1 MNIFESLLSHV
12 KEIHKNLMLTANS
25 KRNRIARILGNGLNE
40 FKSLRLKRIGHFIRC
55 IFSYIKGNSTAMQQY
70 NLHDPLY
77 QAIEEISE
85 LEKQLQ
91 NKAKAFEE
99 LPANNPLAEQNS
111 ISSDEM
117 SFLDFPVEEKGES
130 HKPKGKRVAYF
141 TNLLLDWNDHR
152 PRFGGGERY
161 CLTLSR
167 LLQKNGFEIQI
178 FQTAPTEFSG
188 EYYGLPVQT
197 IVCGEYYSE
206 FNITAAEKFYEIS
219 LDYDYAIYNL
229 PELSAMK
236 MRQDA
241 IAICH
246 GIWFDHNNYGD
257 FIKFRKNKWF
267 RFLYNAFSNP
277 RHIVSVDTN
286 SINVIRALW
295 PELVNKMTFIPNFV
309 DHTLFFPP
317 KERTNKKLTVLFPR
331 RSQINRGSRLLESI
345 LSLVTYQDIDF
356 YWVGEGDDY
365 DTNLI
370 LELTK
375 KDRRLQYKKA
385 TFDQMPD
392 WYRKADITVIPTIAC
407 EGTSLSCIESMAS
420 GCATI
425 STNVGGLTDIIYDEI
440 NGLSVNPTAED
451 IADAINR
458 LIEDRQLLQKLQT
471 AGLEYSFHFSIDKWE
486 AKWLRV
492 LSKLGWIESE
502 KKKSV
507 S

>member
-1 MNIFESLLSHV
+1 MNIFENLLNHV
-12 KEIHKNLMLTANS
+12 REIHNNLMLTAGS
-25 KRNRIARILGNGLNE
+25 KRNRIARMFGNGWNE
-40 FKSLRLKRIGHFIRC
+40 LKSFRPKRIGHFIKC
-55 IFSYIKGNSTAMQQY
+55 IFSYLRGNAMAMREY
-70 NLHDPLY
+70 NQNDPLY
-77 QAIEEISE
+77 QAIEQISG

-91 NKAKAFEE
+91 DKAQDFEK
-99 LPANNPLAEQNS
+99 LSANNDATEQSSVLCDDAS
-111 ISSDEM
+111 ILE
-117 SFLDFPVEEKGES
+117 FATVEKGES
-130 HKPKGKRVAYF
+130 HMPKSKRVAYF

-167 LLQKNGFEIQI
+167 LLKKNGFEIQI
-178 FQTAPTEFSG
+178 YQTAPTEFSG
-188 EYYGLPVQT
+188 EYYGFPVQT
-197 IVCGEYYSE
+197 IVCGDYYSE
-206 FNITAAEKFYEIS
+206 FNISAAEKFYEIS

-236 MRQDA
+236 MRSDA
-241 IAICH
+241 IMICH

-267 RFLYNAFSNP
+267 RFLHNAFYSP

-295 PELVNKMTFIPNFV
+295 PELVDKMTFIPNFV

-317 KERTNKKLTVLFPR
+317 QDRIGQKITVLFPR
-331 RSQINRGSRLLESI
+331 RSQINRGSRLLEPI
-345 LSLVTYQDIDF
+345 LSMIPYEDIEF

-375 KDRRLQYKKA
+375 KDSRLHYKKA
-385 TFDQMPD
+385 TFDQMPE

-407 EGTSLSCIESMAS
+407 EGTSLSCIESMAC

-425 STNVGGLTDIIYDEI
+425 ATNVGGLTDVIYDEV

-451 IADAINR
+451 IANAINR
-458 LIEDRQLLQKLQT
+458 LIEDRELLQKLQKV
-471 AGLEYSFHFSIDKWE
+471 GLEYSYHFSIEKWE
-486 AKWLRV
+486 EKWMRV
-492 LSKLGWIESE
+492 LSQLGWIDSR

-507 S
+507 F